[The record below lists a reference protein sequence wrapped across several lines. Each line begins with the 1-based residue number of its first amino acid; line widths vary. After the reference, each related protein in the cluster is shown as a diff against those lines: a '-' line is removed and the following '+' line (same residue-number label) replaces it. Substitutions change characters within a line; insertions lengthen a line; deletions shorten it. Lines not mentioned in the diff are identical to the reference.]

1 MQHMQTKLSQSHI
14 KKSNVQ
20 KCNAKDP
27 NIELQAIWR
36 SWTARQGGPK
46 QQTAGDSLNKRC
58 WFRKS
63 TSLSANHCISRADK
77 TYMAC
82 SVTGKSEARW
92 KHETSMWSK
101 LTYIDRNVCWFES
114 QEIPP
119 FNFKTSGNLM
129 IRSKILMIKGQ
140 PGQPEAENWLGESST
155 GRTYTFRIRQ
165 LFW

>member
-1 MQHMQTKLSQSHI
+1 MFKNAMPKTQTSNCKRFNALEVPDKADQS
-14 KKSNVQ
+14 K
-20 KCNAKDP
+20 
-27 NIELQAIWR
+27 
-36 SWTARQGGPK
+36 ARIS
-46 QQTAGDSLNKRC
+46 DSLNKRC

-101 LTYIDRNVCWFES
+101 LTYIYRNVCWFEL

>member
-1 MQHMQTKLSQSHI
+1 
-14 KKSNVQ
+14 
-20 KCNAKDP
+20 
-27 NIELQAIWR
+27 
-36 SWTARQGGPK
+36 
-46 QQTAGDSLNKRC
+46 LNKRC
-58 WFRKS
+58 WYRKS

-119 FNFKTSGNLM
+119 FHFKTSGNNFDDQKLRASWAGRKLTWW
-129 IRSKILMIKGQ
+129 IKHREDLHISNRTAVLVKKNVSSRVPGPIKTILGRSIH
-140 PGQPEAENWLGESST
+140 
-155 GRTYTFRIRQ
+155 
-165 LFW
+165 